1 MDGLLQFKTVAVVI
15 AGIGRTVLTGTLT
28 VATLVEVQ
36 PAAEVTVK
44 EKGPGPFT
52 VGLAEVPPLTIPVP
66 LQTYVPPPEPVRTR
80 VGFEQVIEA
89 GGVPGLATGKGFKVI
104 CLV

>member
-1 MDGLLQFKTVAVVI
+1 MPVKLIEGLLQFKTVALVI

-36 PAAEVTVK
+36 PAADVTVK

-52 VGLAEVPPLTIPVP
+52 VGLADVPPLTIPVP
-66 LQTYVPPPEPVRTR
+66 LQT
-80 VGFEQVIEA
+80 
-89 GGVPGLATGKGFKVI
+89 
-104 CLV
+104 